1 MKVLKYNKNF
11 NKKNKKNKQII
22 NYHNILEITIYM
34 INKKLMYNMFFKWH
48 NKMDYYQNLPQI
60 I

>member
-22 NYHNILEITIYM
+22 NYHNILEKTIYM

-48 NKMDYYQNLPQI
+48 NKMDYY
-60 I
+60 